1 MQEIQSQ
8 IGLFVVLN
16 LVFTFAVPG
25 ISIGGFIG
33 GLIGGALAAL
43 LVEQIGK
50 RVKGSNRIVLEDAA
64 LILIAVFSVV
74 GALWAAGEPS
84 AVIG

>member
-1 MQEIQSQ
+1 M
-8 IGLFVVLN
+8 VLN

-25 ISIGGFIG
+25 ISIGGHLG

-43 LVEQIGK
+43 LLEQIAK
-50 RVKGSNRIVLEDAA
+50 RAPGRHRTLLDIAA
-64 LILIAVFSVV
+64 LLLIVVFSVA